1 MDIFELIHDQHEEV
15 LDIVQKMMDTKP
27 KAGKKRR
34 ELIDKLKDGLL
45 PHMYAEENYF
55 YPVVDKEANS
65 HDLISEAMDQHKS
78 ARRVLS
84 EIESATE
91 DDERWNSRLTEF
103 KEMLEE
109 HIDLEESDV
118 FDRAREVVDEDRADE
133 MGDQFE
139 SMEEEAKAGKAS
151 Y

>member
-1 MDIFELIHDQHEEV
+1 
-15 LDIVQKMMDTKP
+15 
-27 KAGKKRR
+27 
-34 ELIDKLKDGLL
+34 
-45 PHMYAEENYF
+45 
-55 YPVVDKEANS
+55 
-65 HDLISEAMDQHKS
+65 MDQHKS

-103 KEMLEE
+103 NQMLEE
-109 HIDLEESDV
+109 HIDLEESDI